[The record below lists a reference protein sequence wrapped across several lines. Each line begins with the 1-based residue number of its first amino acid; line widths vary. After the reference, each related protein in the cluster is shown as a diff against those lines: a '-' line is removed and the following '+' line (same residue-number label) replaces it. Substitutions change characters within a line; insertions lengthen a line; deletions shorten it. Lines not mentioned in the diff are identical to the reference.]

1 MLLCSQAQRKNS
13 PDQLKAREEVNP
25 GTKNR
30 WKVMRAQRN
39 RFTRNINEIKAM
51 GCQNSKETVVEEKEK
66 KLWNSK
72 K

>member
-1 MLLCSQAQRKNS
+1 M
-13 PDQLKAREEVNP
+13 NP

>member
-1 MLLCSQAQRKNS
+1 MLL
-13 PDQLKAREEVNP
+13 
-25 GTKNR
+25 GTKKKQSR
-30 WKVMRAQRN
+30 PIKGKGRGEPGDKEQMEGDESTEKQ
-39 RFTRNINEIKAM
+39 IKAM